1 MRLNLN
7 SEHHAMQKL
16 YQLPNTGNMTLYF
29 NMAMADSEYGA
40 VHMRLAPQNKLSYL
54 GGRPS
59 SEFTADKTTVSCSNR
74 LAQVPGSSTRFF
86 GWLSDEV
93 EFQRF
98 LCLR

>member
-1 MRLNLN
+1 
-7 SEHHAMQKL
+7 
-16 YQLPNTGNMTLYF
+16 MT
-29 NMAMADSEYGA
+29 MADSEYGA

-74 LAQVPGSSTRFF
+74 LAQVQGSSTRFF